1 MGSSKRTES
10 RERIPESLLLILTA
24 VLLGLIAVLTAW
36 TGYQAARWGGIATN
50 FVLQSNAARG
60 QSSVASLTANELAL
74 LDIQIFI
81 EWVDATL
88 VGDTER
94 ANFYQ
99 QRMRDEAK
107 PAFDA
112 WLATDPF
119 TNVDAPDSP
128 FAMPQYVLQKRI
140 ESQQLADQAA
150 AFFEQYK
157 EASQKSL
164 DFVLTAVILA
174 SALFFTGLSSRIK
187 RRQIEAILIG
197 LSIMLLVYGVV
208 RIIIL
213 QIS

>member
-1 MGSSKRTES
+1 MGSSKRTAFV
-10 RERIPESLLLILTA
+10 ERIPESLLLILTA
-24 VLLGLIAVLTAW
+24 ILLGLIAVLTAW

-60 QSSVASLTANELAL
+60 QSAVASLTANELTM

-81 EWVDATL
+81 AWVDATL
-88 VGDTER
+88 EGNTEL
-94 ANFYQ
+94 ADFYE

-119 TNVDAPDSP
+119 TNADAPGSP
-128 FAMPQYVLQKRI
+128 FAMPQYILQKRV
-140 ESQQLADQAA
+140 ESQQLADQSA
-150 AFFEQYK
+150 AFFDQYR

-174 SALFFTGLSSRIK
+174 SALFFTGLSSRLK
-187 RRQIEAILIG
+187 RRQIELILIG
-197 LSIMLLVYGVV
+197 LSIILLVYGIV